1 MTVQVK
7 IWDVP
12 TRLFH
17 WTLVGLFGVMWY
29 TGEQGGEALQQHFLA
44 GYAIATLVIF
54 RLIWGVL
61 GSDTARFSQ
70 FVRGPSAVMA
80 YLRGTLPEHEAPGH
94 NPMGGLMV
102 LAMLALLAFQ
112 VGTGLC
118 ASDIDAY
125 LWDGPLAKRIGA
137 DLSETITGWHKAAFD
152 VLLMAVITHVTAIV
166 FYLLFKKRN
175 LVKAMLTGQQ
185 IFDAPVQRLAFVR
198 GSIALL
204 ALLVAAGAVYGLVT
218 QV

>member
-1 MTVQVK
+1 MAIALAGFAIVFGARHLDTTERHEGMVAAIAFESMVK
-7 IWDVP
+7 LLAFLGVGA
-12 TRLFH
+12 F
-17 WTLVGLFGVMWY
+17 VVYGLFNGLGDIFTQARARPELAVLLKP
-29 TGEQGGEALQQHFLA
+29 EQGGA
-44 GYAIATLVIF
+44 
-54 RLIWGVL
+54 
-61 GSDTARFSQ
+61 FSWAQ
-70 FVRGPSAVMA
+70 W
-80 YLRGTLPEHEAPGH
+80 L
-94 NPMGGLMV
+94 GLMV

-118 ASDIDAY
+118 ASDIDSY

-137 DLSETITGWHKAAFD
+137 DLSETIPGWHKAAFD